1 MSIRQISKFAIPAML
16 LGLILTNVSISRSI
30 TQLKYEN
37 EIIAETPDNSVT
49 TGFVEPLTSVEEF
62 ELDALKADL
71 FAAQQNS
78 RALERA
84 ISEASLRA
92 NPDYERLK
100 SMAWGDLAARKQ
112 EWETQIADSTELIV
126 TGRSSREGFAGER
139 AEIRWSF
146 ILDNLDTAPAV
157 KDLLLQSLRYTATE
171 WQQTAERLRAG
182 EISRDEFN
190 EIVAGLSI
198 DSLWGQHLSEREMLQ
213 YEQLNALQET
223 QAQRAD
229 ALRRISFYT
238 SGFIND
244 QSKELLVEG
253 VVAMEQSQESH
264 VGLSNDGRY
273 ERQHADLNEL
283 ENWLTDR
290 VAASELPAVQVFL
303 DAQRLA
309 LDRNYFN
316 SK

>member
-1 MSIRQISKFAIPAML
+1 MSIHQISKFAIPVML
-16 LGLILTNVSISRSI
+16 IGLILTNISISRSI
-30 TQLKYEN
+30 IQLKYEHGF
-37 EIIAETPDNSVT
+37 IVETPDDPAANA
-49 TGFVEPLTSVEEF
+49 FVEPRTSDEDF
-62 ELDALKADL
+62 ELDALRDDL
-71 FAAQQNS
+71 FAAQQKS

-84 ISEASLRA
+84 ISEASLRT

-100 SMAWGDLAARKQ
+100 SMAWDDLAARKQ
-112 EWETQIADSTELIV
+112 EWETRTADTTDLRV
-126 TGRSSREGFAGER
+126 TGRSLREGFAGEV

-157 KDLLLQSLRYTATE
+157 RDLLLQSIRYTATE

-190 EIVAGLSI
+190 EIIAGLSI

-238 SGFIND
+238 SGIISD
-244 QSKELLVEG
+244 QSRELLVEG
-253 VVAMEQSQESH
+253 VVAMEQSQESL
-264 VGLSNDGRY
+264 VGLSNEGRY

-283 ENWLTDR
+283 ENWLTNR
-290 VAASELPAVQVFL
+290 VTASELPAVQVFL
-303 DAQRLA
+303 DAQHLA